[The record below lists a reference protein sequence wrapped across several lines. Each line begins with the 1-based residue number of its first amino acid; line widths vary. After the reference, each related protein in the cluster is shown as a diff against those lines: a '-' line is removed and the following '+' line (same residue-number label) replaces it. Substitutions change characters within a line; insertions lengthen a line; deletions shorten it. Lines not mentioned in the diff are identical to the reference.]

1 MYLVRDLISLGINV
15 REETKI
21 KVRQPISEAILDG
34 KNKNIIGDLTE
45 LIKEEL
51 NVKEIKF
58 VDDLS
63 IYMNYEVKPNFKV
76 CGPLLGSSIKS
87 FQGYVKNFNYGD
99 IKNLE
104 EGNEVKINLDGK
116 EITIT
121 YDMLDVRITSKE
133 GFNSTHEGNNF
144 IVLNTTLNKDLINEG
159 IARELI
165 SKIQQLRKN
174 KDFNIVDRIN
184 IYYSHNDE
192 IEEAIEEY
200 RDMIMKDTLAE
211 QIDERNDL
219 TEEFNINGIEVK
231 LDVARR

>member
-1 MYLVRDLISLGINV
+1 ML
-15 REETKI
+15 
-21 KVRQPISEAILDG
+21 
-34 KNKNIIGDLTE
+34 
-45 LIKEEL
+45 
-51 NVKEIKF
+51 
-58 VDDLS
+58 
-63 IYMNYEVKPNFKV
+63 
-76 CGPLLGSSIKS
+76 
-87 FQGYVKNFNYGD
+87 YV
-99 IKNLE
+99 I
-104 EGNEVKINLDGK
+104 
-116 EITIT
+116 
-121 YDMLDVRITSKE
+121 ITSKE